1 MSISMG
7 TKQKDTAT
15 IKTFIIHKNCG
26 LSLHISP
33 NGDIYQNTVHGMIK
47 IPNPPVKI

>member
-1 MSISMG
+1 ML
-7 TKQKDTAT
+7 KQKQDTETLKA
-15 IKTFIIHKNCG
+15 FVIHKNCG

-33 NGDIYQNTVHGMIK
+33 NGEMYQNTVHGMIK